1 MLLMQKE
8 IGKFENFKTIAQEAK
23 KNLTSRTGSFV
34 IQRLMKEKPT
44 NDRIP
49 PDLHGLR
56 GTSK

>member
-1 MLLMQKE
+1 MQKE
-8 IGKFENFKTIAQEAK
+8 IGKFENFKIIAQEAK
-23 KNLTSRTGSFV
+23 KNVTSRTGSIV